1 MSESAYEINQ
11 SSKKIKWT
19 MWLKEKKM
27 WIAIVLLLVVIGLVI
42 AWIAGAF

>member
-1 MSESAYEINQ
+1 
-11 SSKKIKWT
+11 

-42 AWIAGAF
+42 AWIAGAFWFCMELSYFIGFRTKLR